1 MKHSLKLFTI
11 AFILL
16 GTACG
21 SGNNSIEAKKASL
34 EKVINKK

>member
-16 GTACG
+16 GAACG
-21 SGNNSIEAKKASL
+21 SGNNGIEAKKASL
-34 EKVINKK
+34 